1 MQEPNHHLPHVA
13 GSPGTTPLRRGR
25 WNSTENC
32 DPVEVGQ
39 LHVRCPGLP
48 APGRGQAAFGP
59 PSEVTGSSSLL
70 DTTAKQNRAAP
81 SGQHHACPCRSRQP
95 QCPLLQ
101 MADNRA
107 HQKGQEDC
115 HHRKQSLDRQT
126 TSTLGKYSQ
135 TEKQREGKT
144 GPPKTV
150 ARSGRQPWS
159 SRTGGHALGAEEHS
173 LRPVK

>member
-1 MQEPNHHLPHVA
+1 MQDPNHHLPHVA
-13 GSPGTTPLRRGR
+13 GSPGTTPLWRGR

-59 PSEVTGSSSLL
+59 PSEVTGV
-70 DTTAKQNRAAP
+70 KQPAGHHCQAEPAAP
-81 SGQHHACPCRSRQP
+81 SGQHRACPCRSRQP

-101 MADNRA
+101 MADNHA

-115 HHRKQSLDRQT
+115 HHRRQSLDRQT
-126 TSTLGKYSQ
+126 TSTLGEIQ
-135 TEKQREGKT
+135 TDRETERREDRPSKD
-144 GPPKTV
+144 
-150 ARSGRQPWS
+150 SGQEREA
-159 SRTGGHALGAEEHS
+159 ALELQDRRACLGC
-173 LRPVK
+173 